1 MIKIYRSITSMILD
15 GKEVRCNYSLPY
27 FEDENKIKEH
37 EYSFIL
43 TWDNIAEVF
52 YKCGSCLPFNLWKI
66 KNNYRIEFYNGYGY
80 RTIKQKKVKELNM
93 QVLITT
99 EEITDISLEQVF
111 KINDNEMA
119 IKYLKERG
127 LNICPVQK

>member
-1 MIKIYRSITSMILD
+1 MIKIYGSITSMILD
-15 GKEVRCNYSLPY
+15 GKEVRCSYSLPF

-37 EYSFIL
+37 EHSFIL
-43 TWDNIAEVF
+43 TWDNIAEIY
-52 YKCGSCLPFNLWKI
+52 YKYGLSLPFNLWNI
-66 KNNYRIEFYNGYGY
+66 KNNYRIEFHNGYGY

-127 LNICPVQK
+127 LNICPMQK